1 MDNNNMN
8 NAGENTANNSG
19 YDANAGY
26 AQTSYDANTNYTQT
40 GYGANANYPQT
51 GYGTNA
57 NYTQTGYGANANY
70 TQTGYGA
77 NANYT
82 QTGYG
87 ANANYPQTGYD
98 ANANYPQ
105 NGYNA
110 GAGYDANT
118 GYGTNVTYNTGYT
131 TYGQQSGNQPVIK
144 EVSKVKGLIGAFGGA
159 LLGGAIWIGIG
170 CLGFVSGWIAILIF
184 LLAQG
189 GYKLMNKG
197 EIDRFGSIISVILGL
212 VIILPAT
219 WCISG
224 FQVFSA
230 LNKNAPGHFSYFE
243 VLGDLRLY
251 MDRYDLW
258 SSFYSNLAMGYLFT
272 GVAAIYVGIGA
283 LSSRGKE
290 KRAAKKA
297 AKEAKNGKWQ

>member
-8 NAGENTANNSG
+8 NTQGENTANSYNSG
-19 YDANAGY
+19 TG
-26 AQTSYDANTNYTQT
+26 YTQT
-40 GYGANANYPQT
+40 GYDAS
-51 GYGTNA
+51 A
-57 NYTQTGYGANANY
+57 NYTQTGYDASANYTQTGYDANANYTQAGYDANANY
-70 TQTGYGA
+70 TQTGYGT
-77 NANYT
+77 NA
-82 QTGYG
+82 G
-87 ANANYPQTGYD
+87 YPQTGY
-98 ANANYPQ
+98 NT
-105 NGYNA
+105 

-131 TYGQQSGNQPVIK
+131 TYGQQNGNQPVIK
-144 EVSKVKGLIGAFGGA
+144 EVSKVRGLIGALIGA

-197 EIDRFGSIISVILGL
+197 EIDRFGSVISVILGL

-230 LNKNAPGHFSYFE
+230 LNKNAPGHFAYFE

-272 GVAAIYVGIGA
+272 GIAAIYVGVGA

-297 AKEAKNGKWQ
+297 AKEAQNGKWQ

>member
-26 AQTSYDANTNYTQT
+26 VQTSYDANTNYTQT
-40 GYGANANYPQT
+40 GYGANANYL
-51 GYGTNA
+51 
-57 NYTQTGYGANANY
+57 
-70 TQTGYGA
+70 
-77 NANYT
+77 
-82 QTGYG
+82 
-87 ANANYPQTGYD
+87 QTGYD

-144 EVSKVKGLIGAFGGA
+144 EVSKVKGLIGAIGGA

>member
-1 MDNNNMN
+1 MN

-57 NYTQTGYGANANY
+57 NYTQTGYGTNANY

-77 NANYT
+77 NTNYT

-144 EVSKVKGLIGAFGGA
+144 EVSKVKGLIGAIGGA

-230 LNKNAPGHFSYFE
+230 LNKNVPGHFSYFE

>member
-26 AQTSYDANTNYTQT
+26 AQTSYDANT
-40 GYGANANYPQT
+40 
-51 GYGTNA
+51 
-57 NYTQTGYGANANY
+57 
-70 TQTGYGA
+70 
-77 NANYT
+77 NYT

-144 EVSKVKGLIGAFGGA
+144 EVSKVKGLIGAIGGA

-230 LNKNAPGHFSYFE
+230 LNKNVPGHFSYFE

>member
-8 NAGENTANNSG
+8 NGQGGNTGYTQNGYDANANYTQNGYDANTGYNQAGYDPNANYNQTGYNTGTG

-26 AQTSYDANTNYTQT
+26 NTT
-40 GYGANANYPQT
+40 
-51 GYGTNA
+51 
-57 NYTQTGYGANANY
+57 
-70 TQTGYGA
+70 
-77 NANYT
+77 
-82 QTGYG
+82 
-87 ANANYPQTGYD
+87 
-98 ANANYPQ
+98 
-105 NGYNA
+105 YN
-110 GAGYDANT
+110 T
-118 GYGTNVTYNTGYT
+118 TYNTGYT
-131 TYGQQSGNQPVIK
+131 TYQQQNGNQPVIK
-144 EVSKVKGLIGAFGGA
+144 EVSKVKGLIGALGGA

-212 VIILPAT
+212 VIIFPAT

-258 SSFYSNLAMGYLFT
+258 STFYSNLAMGYLFT
-272 GVAAIYVGIGA
+272 GIAAIYVGVGA
-283 LSSRGKE
+283 LSSKASEKRAA

-297 AKEAKNGKWQ
+297 AKDAQNGKWQ

>member
-8 NAGENTANNSG
+8 NTGENTVSNSG

-26 AQTSYDANTNYTQT
+26 TQTSYDANTNYTQT
-40 GYGANANYPQT
+40 GGANANYP
-51 GYGTNA
+51 
-57 NYTQTGYGANANY
+57 QTGYGANANY
-70 TQTGYGA
+70 TQTGYDA
-77 NANYT
+77 NANYQ

-87 ANANYPQTGYD
+87 ANTNYAQTGYD

-105 NGYNA
+105 NGYNT

-144 EVSKVKGLIGAFGGA
+144 EVSKVKGLIGAIGGA

-297 AKEAKNGKWQ
+297 AKEAQNGKWQ

>member
-1 MDNNNMN
+1 M
-8 NAGENTANNSG
+8 
-19 YDANAGY
+19 
-26 AQTSYDANTNYTQT
+26 
-40 GYGANANYPQT
+40 
-51 GYGTNA
+51 
-57 NYTQTGYGANANY
+57 
-70 TQTGYGA
+70 
-77 NANYT
+77 
-82 QTGYG
+82 
-87 ANANYPQTGYD
+87 
-98 ANANYPQ
+98 
-105 NGYNA
+105 
-110 GAGYDANT
+110 
-118 GYGTNVTYNTGYT
+118 
-131 TYGQQSGNQPVIK
+131 
-144 EVSKVKGLIGAFGGA
+144 SKVKGLIGAIGGA

>member
-1 MDNNNMN
+1 MDNNNKN
-8 NAGENTANNSG
+8 NTQGESTANSYSQSNGYTQAG
-19 YDANAGY
+19 YDANA
-26 AQTSYDANTNYTQT
+26 NYTQA
-40 GYGANANYPQT
+40 GYDA
-51 GYGTNA
+51 NA
-57 NYTQTGYGANANY
+57 NYTQAGYNANANY
-70 TQTGYGA
+70 TQTGYNA

-82 QTGYG
+82 Q
-87 ANANYPQTGYD
+87 AGYD

-105 NGYNA
+105 GSYNT

-144 EVSKVKGLIGAFGGA
+144 EVSKVKGLIGALGGA

-197 EIDRFGSIISVILGL
+197 EIDRFGNIISVILGL

-230 LNKNAPGHFSYFE
+230 MNKNAPGHFSYFE
-243 VLGDLRLY
+243 ILGDLRLY

-258 SSFYSNLAMGYLFT
+258 NTFYSNLAMGYLFT
-272 GVAAIYVGIGA
+272 GIAALYVGFG
-283 LSSRGKE
+283 SWGSRRRE

-297 AKEAKNGKWQ
+297 AK

>member
-1 MDNNNMN
+1 MN
-8 NAGENTANNSG
+8 NGQGGNIGYTQNG
-19 YDANAGY
+19 YD
-26 AQTSYDANTNYTQT
+26 
-40 GYGANANYPQT
+40 
-51 GYGTNA
+51 
-57 NYTQTGYGANANY
+57 ANANY
-70 TQTGYGA
+70 TQTGY
-77 NANYT
+77 T
-82 QTGYG
+82 Q
-87 ANANYPQTGYD
+87 N
-98 ANANYPQ
+98 
-105 NGYNA
+105 
-110 GAGYDANT
+110 GYDANT
-118 GYGTNVTYNTGYT
+118 GYNQTGYDPNANYSQTGYNTGAGYTQNGYDANAGYNTTYNTTYDTTYNTTYNTGYT
-131 TYGQQSGNQPVIK
+131 TYQQQNGNQPVIK
-144 EVSKVKGLIGAFGGA
+144 EVSKVKGLIGALGGA

-212 VIILPAT
+212 VIIFPAT

-230 LNKNAPGHFSYFE
+230 LNKSAPGHFSYFE

-258 SSFYSNLAMGYLFT
+258 NTFYSNLAMGYLFT
-272 GVAAIYVGIGA
+272 GIAAIYVGVGA
-283 LSSRGKE
+283 LSSKASEKRAA

-297 AKEAKNGKWQ
+297 AKDAQNGKWQ

>member
-8 NAGENTANNSG
+8 NTGENTANNSG
-19 YDANAGY
+19 YNANAGY
-26 AQTSYDANTNYTQT
+26 TQTGYDSNTNYTQTGYDSNANYAQTGYNANTNYAQTGYDSNANYSQTGYGANTNYTQT
-40 GYGANANYPQT
+40 GY
-51 GYGTNA
+51 
-57 NYTQTGYGANANY
+57 
-70 TQTGYGA
+70 
-77 NANYT
+77 
-82 QTGYG
+82 
-87 ANANYPQTGYD
+87 D
-98 ANANYPQ
+98 ANTNYPQ

-110 GAGYDANT
+110 GAGYDANA
-118 GYGTNVTYNTGYT
+118 GYGTYNTGYT
-131 TYGQQSGNQPVIK
+131 TYAGQSGSQPVIK
-144 EVSKVKGLIGAFGGA
+144 EVSKVKGLIGAIAGA

-297 AKEAKNGKWQ
+297 AKEAQNGKWQ

>member
-8 NAGENTANNSG
+8 NGQGGNTGYTQNG
-19 YDANAGY
+19 YDANTG
-26 AQTSYDANTNYTQT
+26 YTQT
-40 GYGANANYPQT
+40 GYDP
-51 GYGTNA
+51 NA
-57 NYTQTGYGANANY
+57 NYTQTGYNTG
-70 TQTGYGA
+70 TGY
-77 NANYT
+77 T
-82 QTGYG
+82 
-87 ANANYPQTGYD
+87 QTGYD
-98 ANANYPQ
+98 ANA
-105 NGYNA
+105 GYNTT
-110 GAGYDANT
+110 YDTTYNT
-118 GYGTNVTYNTGYT
+118 TYNTGYT
-131 TYGQQSGNQPVIK
+131 TYQQQNGNQPVIK
-144 EVSKVKGLIGAFGGA
+144 EISKAKGLIGAIGGA

-258 SSFYSNLAMGYLFT
+258 NTFYSNLAMGYLFT
-272 GVAAIYVGIGA
+272 GIAAIYVGVGTW
-283 LSSRGKE
+283 SSKANEKRAA

-297 AKEAKNGKWQ
+297 AKDAQNGKWQ